1 MPLFPLQYQVDSLA
15 NVFSDRH
22 LGLLVQELELL
33 VLFRGDVHGS
43 GNLVPC
49 HGKTMHDHMSIV
61 NAGLPCFHNAT
72 EKSGVWDKMTCA
84 SLHARSDW
92 HLPQSPTWPSL
103 SFMRSLP
110 APHHRACPSLVRF
123 LFVQLSI
130 AVFIPACGATQKQLG
145 NPTMDL
151 KVASSDFGAKFDRSR
166 CDDKGKQVVSLDA
179 NGDGKPDVIKLF
191 LSVAQDGRTVQQLVC
206 KQTDLDFDGKI
217 DLVQYYGP
225 GGELFMDEYSMDY
238 SGKFNGRTFYQ
249 EGKKVRAEKD
259 MNFDGKPDY
268 FEFYEGGKLVRVE
281 RDRSGN
287 GKIDEWQYY
296 EGGHLD
302 RVGYDTT
309 GSGRVDKWERNPEGA
324 SEAPVAQEGGAGTG
338 AGPAAPPAN
347 ADTAAAAAAADA
359 ASRGVPKAAPSPKK
373 K

>member
-1 MPLFPLQYQVDSLA
+1 MCPP
-15 NVFSDRH
+15 
-22 LGLLVQELELL
+22 
-33 VLFRGDVHGS
+33 
-43 GNLVPC
+43 
-49 HGKTMHDHMSIV
+49 
-61 NAGLPCFHNAT
+61 
-72 EKSGVWDKMTCA
+72 
-84 SLHARSDW
+84 
-92 HLPQSPTWPSL
+92 
-103 SFMRSLP
+103 P
-110 APHHRACPSLVRF
+110 APHNHAWANLARF
-123 LFVQLSI
+123 LMVPLCLAAFM
-130 AVFIPACGATQKQLG
+130 PACGGTQKLSA
-145 NPTMDL
+145 NPTMDQ
-151 KVASSDFGAKFDRSR
+151 KVSQSDFGAKFDRSR

-191 LSVAQDGRTVQQLVC
+191 LSVVQDGHTVEQLVC

-225 GGELFMDEYSMDY
+225 AGDLFMDEYSMDY

-249 EGKKVRAEKD
+249 DGKKVRSEKD

-281 RDRSGN
+281 RDRGGN

-309 GSGRVDKWERNPEGA
+309 GSGRVDKWERNPEGSA
-324 SEAPVAQEGGAGTG
+324 EAPAAQASGTG
-338 AGPAAPPAN
+338 VAAAAAVPAN
-347 ADTAAAAAAADA
+347 ADAAAAAAAADA
-359 ASRGVPKAAPSPKK
+359 ASRGGPKPAPPPKPTSKK